1 MADLSGVS
9 TEDLLAYKSGDL
21 SKVSTQGLMS
31 LRGISSAPPPA
42 PVAPSDPNYFQRVA
56 QDWRDNYAANQA
68 IDARQKSGDTGVL
81 QATLQSAG
89 HGPLGYA
96 IAPFKEAVNEASN
109 FATDQVA
116 QGYAALPDS
125 VTGALSPAVQ
135 GTSNALSGLGQH
147 VQSYLADKP
156 NLKSDLESLQNLVSV
171 LPGLSAETSDLNTT
185 AANAAKYG
193 SPAPDITWKGAI
205 PNSDAIHA
213 EADKAY
219 NFADSAGGGAMPQA
233 TNDFLA
239 QANRVAAQD
248 PDLLEAHG
256 PDAAQKYLNEL
267 NTFQDKPMKL
277 ATAQAEDIALR
288 ENASQAYRAGNS
300 DMGNRYSAMR
310 QALRDNIYNQPD
322 PSLITGGP
330 EAFQALQEGNRLK
343 SQALTVGKAEDL
355 IAAGSKAEVP
365 STGIK
370 QQFKAWAQDIDKNG
384 AKGLSQDTVDAINEA
399 GTTGALTGF
408 MKGMGSKLG
417 AAAGGAVGATLG
429 TAIPIP
435 IVGPVV
441 GGMVGSGAGYV
452 AGAPFRAGATA
463 LQLGKAN
470 DAIRSIIDR
479 PTFTPPS
486 LTEPIKPPPML
497 QLTNQRADTV
507 ARRYAASQ
515 RSNAV
520 GPNRTAFG
528 PDASTTG
535 VNLQGV
541 PYNTGAPG
549 EPLGLPSPQ
558 SLSKTELATNSQGQN
573 AWRTNEQQAGV
584 NASRENDVATGMS
597 QSVRQAIVK
606 NAMSA
611 KFGPAWDA
619 IQGSEKSKILDQM
632 DQMWDGKTPQ
642 SLQSMI
648 DMAHQNIQDL
658 NAASGTSKGINN
670 FGEALRNALKVNFR
684 SDTPSLK
691 TIIPPQ

>member
-1 MADLSGVS
+1 MAQYSITAPDGSNYQV
-9 TEDLLAYKSGDL
+9 TAPDNATQDQVMAY
-21 SKVSTQGLMS
+21 VQQQH
-31 LRGISSAPPPA
+31 APA
-42 PVAPSDPNYFQRVA
+42 PTAPAAVPAAPSDPNYFQRVA

-171 LPGLSAETSDLNTT
+171 LPGLSAETSDLNAT
-185 AANAAKYG
+185 ASAAAKFA
-193 SPAPDITWKGAI
+193 SPAPDTTWKGAI

-219 NFADSAGGGAMPQA
+219 TFADSAGAGAMPQA
-233 TNDFLA
+233 TNGFLA
-239 QANRVAAQD
+239 QANGAAAQD

-343 SQALTVGKAEDL
+343 SQAITVEKAENL
-355 IAAGSKAEVP
+355 IAAGEKAEVP
-365 STGIK
+365 ATGIK
-370 QQFKAWAQDIDKNG
+370 QQFKTWAQDIDKNG

-399 GTTGALTGF
+399 GTTGAMTGF
-408 MKGMGSKLG
+408 LKGMGSKLG
-417 AAAGGAVGATLG
+417 AATAGAVGTAAGATMGGPIGAAIGGTLG
-429 TAIPIP
+429 T
-435 IVGPVV
+435 
-441 GGMVGSGAGYV
+441 GAGYV
-452 AGAPFRAGATA
+452 AGAPFRAGATS

-470 DAIRSIIDR
+470 AAIRSIIDR

-486 LTEPIKPPPML
+486 ISSPVPVAQKLLAAPDKMGALPMTDEQIAHAQARMSATGGGGGGNSL
-497 QLTNQRADTV
+497 YSGGSISPAALKLLASPENMAAVTKGMTPEQLAHFQRALNT
-507 ARRYAASQ
+507 AKQQGASI
-515 RSNAV
+515 SGAPIN
-520 GPNRTAFG
+520 
-528 PDASTTG
+528 PDA
-535 VNLQGV
+535 QF
-541 PYNTGAPG
+541 AP
-549 EPLGLPSPQ
+549 
-558 SLSKTELATNSQGQN
+558 
-573 AWRTNEQQAGV
+573 
-584 NASRENDVATGMS
+584 
-597 QSVRQAIVK
+597 
-606 NAMSA
+606 
-611 KFGPAWDA
+611 
-619 IQGSEKSKILDQM
+619 
-632 DQMWDGKTPQ
+632 
-642 SLQSMI
+642 
-648 DMAHQNIQDL
+648 
-658 NAASGTSKGINN
+658 
-670 FGEALRNALKVNFR
+670 
-684 SDTPSLK
+684 PSL
-691 TIIPPQ
+691 TSIIPQY